1 MENIE
6 RYNLESWNTY
16 IEYDNVTTYNQGD
29 LVTTFD
35 NQVLYKSLVNSN
47 LGNTPPNF
55 YGAAYCTLYP
65 DLKTL
70 IFGGKLPWGKNG
82 EINVACSDSVNT
94 VVFSLKVIKNRK

>member
-1 MENIE
+1 VVDLWKNANKVRIRVKQVKGEC
-6 RYNLESWNTY
+6 SAGH
-16 IEYDNVTTYNQGD
+16 NVGD
-29 LVTTFD
+29 EWIVQKT
-35 NQVLYKSLVNSN
+35 
-47 LGNTPPNF
+47 TPPNF
-55 YGAAYCTLYP
+55 CGAAYCTLYP